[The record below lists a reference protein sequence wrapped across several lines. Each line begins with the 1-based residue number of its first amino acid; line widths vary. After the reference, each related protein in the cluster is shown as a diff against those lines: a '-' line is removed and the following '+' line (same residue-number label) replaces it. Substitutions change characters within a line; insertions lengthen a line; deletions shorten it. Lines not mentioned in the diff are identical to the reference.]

1 MIKICPVC
9 REDNLS
15 NARFCSSCGS
25 VIAHIEASFSGYG
38 TSDQKEDPPSPKVEP
53 LVTVRSKANADLASR
68 LVAMTQVSKP
78 TLDRDSSRK
87 LFRTPLAVASL
98 AGVTIIGLVTSLA
111 WIMSSPRPLDSKG
124 GNQSKVSAEDSH
136 SSKSSV
142 TPKITQT
149 PAPQTNATATAANAA
164 SPAPSTLPATAAT
177 AATAAAVTQAER
189 VEPAPKPLA
198 TPAPAASTSPSSQP
212 VASISP
218 ARTTPKREA
227 AKVDEAAGAEPVK
240 KRSPPKEVSRQAAKA
255 PRATSPKSEE
265 ANGYPVPQAIQPT
278 PGPTAQVRDRSVPSP
293 RAESSVG
300 AAPAKPTVSA
310 EAKPRESRSGVE
322 GLCSDRTNFVTRGFC
337 QSQYCT
343 EAQRKN
349 DPVCVRLRQT
359 ETARQ
364 SANY

>member
-68 LVAMTQVSKP
+68 LVAMTQVPKP
-78 TLDRDSSRK
+78 TLDTDSSRK

-124 GNQSKVSAEDSH
+124 GNQSKVSVEDSH
-136 SSKSSV
+136 TSKSSV
-142 TPKITQT
+142 TPKLNQT
-149 PAPQTNATATAANAA
+149 PTPQANATATAANAA
-164 SPAPSTLPATAAT
+164 SPAPGTPPGTAA
-177 AATAAAVTQAER
+177 APAVTQAER
-189 VEPAPKPLA
+189 VEQAPKPLT
-198 TPAPAASTSPSSQP
+198 TPTPDASASPSSQP
-212 VASISP
+212 VAAISP
-218 ARTTPKREA
+218 ARAAPKREA
-227 AKVDEAAGAEPVK
+227 NKADEDPGAEPVK
-240 KRSPPKEVSRQAAKA
+240 RKPPPKEVSRQAAKA
-255 PRATSPKSEE
+255 PRASSPKSEE

-278 PGPTAQVRDRSVPSP
+278 PGPTAQARDRSVSSP

-343 EAQRKN
+343 ESQRKN